1 MILEYVP
8 VKKKYEDYDISPTLE
23 RVFNLKGRINIRYLS
38 GKFIIFVHLPIP
50 KDVNYEEV
58 DKMVTYA
65 NFNSLERGQI
75 ITSYEYDDDGE
86 EVHKVV
92 AIIVISNLKKM
103 GKVLNPFVAKAS
115 AFIYRVQQG
124 KTLEDYK
131 KELEQNRRDN

>member
-8 VKKKYEDYDISPTLE
+8 VNKEYEDHDIAPTIQ
-23 RVFNLKGRINIRYLS
+23 RVYNLKGRLIIKYIS
-38 GKFIIFVHLPIP
+38 GKLLVFAHLPIP
-50 KDVNYEEV
+50 PDVDYKEV

-65 NFNSLERGQI
+65 NFKSLEKGQVL
-75 ITSYEYDDDGE
+75 TTYEYDDEGK

-92 AIIVISNLKKM
+92 AVIVISNPNKM
-103 GKVLNPFVAKAS
+103 GAVLNPFVAKAA

-131 KELEQNRRDN
+131 KELRKQ